1 MFDFR
6 LKVFHTVAKRLN
18 FTKAA
23 AELFISQP
31 AVTKH
36 IKELEE
42 HYQVTLFERSGNSR
56 ISLTKS
62 GALLL
67 TYADK
72 LLRIYR
78 DLEFDMNLGKEQQSG
93 TINIGASTTLSQYIL
108 PSLLADF
115 RQHFED
121 IQINMISGNTEDI
134 ERALLAKEIEIA
146 FIEGISK
153 NPQLQYIPFL
163 MDEIV
168 LVCPSHFTG
177 FKKESI
183 NLAHLKEYPLVL
195 REPGSGTLE
204 VIAHQLKANGIKLNE
219 LQIEIHLGSTEGIKS
234 YLMKRDCLAFISIHA
249 IVKELREKSLRIID
263 IEEFDSIRPLQMT
276 HLHGQVS
283 GLAELLIKMAK
294 KYQHTIQP
302 S

>member
-42 HYQVTLFERSGNSR
+42 YYQVTLFERSGNSR

-67 TYADK
+67 TYADR
-72 LLRIYR
+72 LLGIYR
-78 DLEFDMNLGKEQQSG
+78 ELEFDMNLGCEQQSG
-93 TINIGASTTLSQYIL
+93 AISIGASTTLSQYIL

-115 RQHFED
+115 HQRFED
-121 IQINMISGNTEDI
+121 IRISMVSGNTEDI
-134 ERALLAKEIEIA
+134 EQALLAREIEIA
-146 FIEGISK
+146 FIEGISR
-153 NPQLQYIPFL
+153 NPQLQYTQFL
-163 MDEIV
+163 EDEIV
-168 LVCPSHFTG
+168 LVCPSHFTR
-177 FKKESI
+177 FKEESI
-183 NLAHLKEYPLVL
+183 SLEQLKDYPLIL

-204 VIAHQLKANGIKLNE
+204 VISHQLKNSGVRLNK
-219 LQIEIHLGSTEGIKS
+219 LQIEMQLGSTE
-234 YLMKRDCLAFISIHA
+234 
-249 IVKELREKSLRIID
+249 V
-263 IEEFDSIRPLQMT
+263 P
-276 HLHGQVS
+276 
-283 GLAELLIKMAK
+283 
-294 KYQHTIQP
+294 
-302 S
+302 

>member
-42 HYQVTLFERSGNSR
+42 HYKVNLFERSGNSK
-56 ISLTKS
+56 ISLTNS
-62 GALLL
+62 GEQLLA
-67 TYADK
+67 YADR
-72 LLRIYR
+72 LLAIYR
-78 DLEFDMNLGKEQQSG
+78 DLEFDMNLGREQQSG
-93 TINIGASTTLSQYIL
+93 AISIGASTTLSQYIL

-115 RQHFED
+115 HQRFENVR
-121 IQINMISGNTEDI
+121 ISMLSGNTEVI
-134 ERALLAKEIEIA
+134 EGALLAKEIEIA

-153 NPQLQYIPFL
+153 NPQLQYSPFL
-163 MDEIV
+163 TDEIV
-168 LVCPSHFTG
+168 LVCPAHFTR

-183 NLAHLKEYPLVL
+183 TLEELKDFPLVL

-204 VIAHQLKANGIKLNE
+204 VISHQLKSSGIRLNE
-219 LQIEIHLGSTEGIKS
+219 LRIEMHLGSTEGIKS
-234 YLMKRDCLAFISIHA
+234 YLAKRDCLAFVSVHA

-263 IEEFDSIRPLQMT
+263 IQGFEIIRPLQLA
-276 HLHGQVS
+276 HVHGQVS
-283 GLAELLIKMAK
+283 GLPALLIKMAEK
-294 KYQHTIQP
+294 FRHEI
-302 S
+302 